1 MLPKIH
7 INIFC
12 LFSSKTK
19 YPVKPRFTREFGG
32 AAAVNRGGGG
42 GGVAVKS
49 GAVNRGITVQGNLRL
64 SQIWPFFATFR

>member
-12 LFSSKTK
+12 LYSSKTK
-19 YPVKPRFTREFGG
+19 YPVKPRFTREFGET
-32 AAAVNRGGGG
+32 AAVNGGGG
-42 GGVAVKS
+42 G